1 MYTIDEFDKGKTKV
15 LKYILYKKRTES
27 EIRTKF
33 SKEMEENLLEDIIEY
48 LKEAKYIDDKEYIR
62 KTINNFIV
70 LKNLSIKEL
79 KYKLLAKGLNKND
92 VQDYIYENKE
102 ELEEYEKKSASNI
115 IYKKST
121 SVDMEEIK
129 QYLLKKGY
137 KTENININ
145 MKSLYEQ
152 NKDIIAWIRINNSN
166 INYPIMQTKNN
177 PNFYLRKNFYKAY
190 SY

>member
-48 LKEAKYIDDKEYIR
+48 LKEAKYIDDREYIR

-79 KYKLLAKGLNKND
+79 KYKLYSKGINRNILD
-92 VQDYIYENKE
+92 EYIQNNYE
-102 ELEEYEKKSASNI
+102 ELEEYEMKSAENI
-115 IYKKST
+115 KLKKQNS
-121 SVDMEEIK
+121 MNEEEIK
-129 QYLLKKGY
+129 IYLLKKGY
-137 KTENININ
+137 KGDNI
-145 MKSLYEQ
+145 
-152 NKDIIAWIRINNSN
+152 
-166 INYPIMQTKNN
+166 
-177 PNFYLRKNFYKAY
+177 
-190 SY
+190 